1 MRLCQGGAGGLS
13 GWRRWTARV
22 AQVDCQGGAGGL
34 SGWRRCGFLILSLLV
49 ISPGAGP
56 LHFFAPAPFR
66 ATEMVVSSMEKAGLH
81 G

>member
-34 SGWRRCGFLILSLLV
+34 SLILSLLV